1 MTKDIRIWAVIPG
14 SGIGQRMQSDRPKQ
28 YLSFCN
34 KTVIE
39 HTLDRLLACDQVCG
53 VILVLRAD
61 DEYWEKLQYT
71 ADKPLFIAHGGAER
85 QDSVINGLI
94 KLHEVD
100 DTETCLAMVH
110 DAVRPLVKAQDL
122 SSLIKA
128 FDQNKNGAILA
139 APIADTLKRAG
150 KFGCIAETVDRAG
163 LWRAFTPQLFNSKLL
178 LEALQEAKANNQQ
191 MTDDAAAME
200 AIGYQPQ
207 LVECSS
213 DNIKITRPEDLL
225 LAEQIWQRQQQSN
238 QGD

>member
-1 MTKDIRIWAVIPG
+1 MTSNKRIWAIIPA
-14 SGIGQRMQSDRPKQ
+14 SGIGQRMRSDRPKQ

-39 HTLDRLLACDQVCG
+39 HSLDRLLSCDQVSG
-53 VILVLRAD
+53 AILVLRQD

-71 ADKPLFIAHGGAER
+71 TDKPLFITEGGAQR
-85 QDSVINGLI
+85 QDSVINGLL

-100 DTETCLAMVH
+100 TGACLAMVH
-110 DAVRPLVKAQDL
+110 DAVRPLVKPQDL

-128 FDQNKNGAILA
+128 VDQNNNGAILA
-139 APIADTLKRAG
+139 APIADTLKRADES
-150 KFGCIAETVDRAG
+150 GCITQTLDRKG
-163 LWRAFTPQLFNSKLL
+163 LWRAFTPQLFDSNLL
-178 LEALQEAKANNQQ
+178 LGALQEAKANNQQ

-225 LAEQIWQRQQQSN
+225 LAELIWKQQQIKLT
-238 QGD
+238 

>member
-1 MTKDIRIWAVIPG
+1 MTNNPRIWAVIPA

-61 DEYWEKLQYT
+61 DEYWGKLQYT
-71 ADKPLFIAHGGAER
+71 ADKPLFIAHGGVER
-85 QDSVINGLI
+85 QDSVINGLN

-110 DAVRPLVKAQDL
+110 DAVRPLVKPQDL

-128 FDQNKNGAILA
+128 FDQNENGAILA
-139 APIADTLKRAG
+139 APIADTLKRAD
-150 KFGCIAETVDRAG
+150 KFGCIAETVDRVG

-178 LEALQEAKANNQQ
+178 LEALQEAKQLLKER
-191 MTDDAAAME
+191 MLE
-200 AIGYQPQ
+200 AILKDAIGKVNR
-207 LVECSS
+207 L
-213 DNIKITRPEDLL
+213 T
-225 LAEQIWQRQQQSN
+225 AEPAILIVDEQAE
-238 QGD
+238 